1 MSLEMQKR
9 IEYSLLQSKITS
21 LQILIFFSLNAT
33 SSRSHAVFI
42 IKLEKRLKLTVD
54 QVESKSVLMILIK
67 GFSAWTSK
75 IFDKHINYH
84 FNIISCWFG
93 WIRKDKKIKSFRWKI
108 RGSHLNKFFS
118 NCTGYIILVTL
129 INVQGNA
136 FML

>member
-67 GFSAWTSK
+67 GFSA
-75 IFDKHINYH
+75 
-84 FNIISCWFG
+84 
-93 WIRKDKKIKSFRWKI
+93 
-108 RGSHLNKFFS
+108 
-118 NCTGYIILVTL
+118 
-129 INVQGNA
+129 
-136 FML
+136 